1 MTRARLDGVQKL
13 NFKASNGDE
22 INGINIFVSYKD
34 ENVEGLR
41 TDKFFLEEG
50 VSLPKDVKLGD
61 AIDLS
66 FNMKGRVDMV
76 LKAN

>member
-13 NFKASNGDE
+13 NFKTSNGDE

-41 TDKFFLEEG
+41 TDKFFLREG
-50 VSLPKDVKLGD
+50 VSLPKDVKPGD

-66 FNMKGRVDMV
+66 FNMKGKVDMV